1 MVDPDQFP
9 PHSFRIDLPPQ
20 VKQRPRMTRRGR
32 VFTPA
37 KTLNYELAAA
47 RFYDGP
53 CFQGPVSLHATLGKQ
68 FTDVT
73 IRPAPKPHQFL
84 RGDLDNYV
92 KALADSLNGVAYG
105 DDRQIVRLYIARL

>member
-1 MVDPDQFP
+1 MVEPT

-47 RFYDGP
+47 QFYDGP
-53 CFQGPVSLHATLGKQ
+53 KFDGPVSLHVTFAKQ

-105 DDRQIVRLYIARL
+105 DDRQIVRLYVARL